1 MSSKNRKIKKA
12 LAIGFGAAMLGK
24 GLKAKGEMKEFLKTE
39 GGNKAKIPY
48 ITKKAPIKQMMK
60 KKVPSNIL
68 TGIGD
73 AFGLGMY
80 DGAKKGKMIKA
91 RGGKMVKT
99 KPTKLY

>member
-48 ITKKAPIKQMMK
+48 ITKKAPKE
-60 KKVPSNIL
+60 
-68 TGIGD
+68 
-73 AFGLGMY
+73 
-80 DGAKKGKMIKA
+80 
-91 RGGKMVKT
+91 R
-99 KPTKLY
+99 